1 VLLVAGL
8 VAFTISKI
16 SGSGND
22 VKRASIPTVQ
32 GLDVDKAV
40 SQLTAAGF
48 TNIDHSQTKADDQ
61 VAEGA
66 VISQDPTAG
75 QTVPVTDKITL
86 VVSTGPDAVN
96 VPNVQGLDQNAAT
109 AQLQQAGLQIGDVTT
124 VDGTSKKDT
133 VVSTKPAIGSSVA
146 KGTKVNLQIAS
157 GRVQLGN
164 LKGQTQDQAVAA
176 IQKLGLTAV
185 VKTRPADPG
194 EQVGVVVKQEPG
206 KGKVDVGSSVEITV
220 TTEPTSP
227 PTPTPSPSDS
237 ASPSASPTP
246 SP

>member
-1 VLLVAGL
+1 
-8 VAFTISKI
+8 
-16 SGSGND
+16 
-22 VKRASIPTVQ
+22 
-32 GLDVDKAV
+32 
-40 SQLTAAGF
+40 
-48 TNIDHSQTKADDQ
+48 TKADDQ

-109 AQLQQAGLQIGDVTT
+109 

-164 LKGQTQDQAVAA
+164 LKGQTQD
-176 IQKLGLTAV
+176 
-185 VKTRPADPG
+185 
-194 EQVGVVVKQEPG
+194 
-206 KGKVDVGSSVEITV
+206 
-220 TTEPTSP
+220 
-227 PTPTPSPSDS
+227 
-237 ASPSASPTP
+237 
-246 SP
+246 